1 MRSWLGVIVAAVLMA
16 GGATAAAAAPASSAS
31 PAASP
36 AAKAEALASRLVTEM
51 TFPAGTKP
59 APLSSIPSALRN
71 AGPPGGTAWAHYMRL
86 LVAPVKP
93 AAVWAVLLPHK
104 PFDETGTLGIVGN
117 NGPVGSSAIIRAPEP
132 GVTAAEAAVT
142 LEPWHN
148 GTTLIAAYG
157 YATWLP
163 DRTSAEH
170 LNPGSFRSVTVTAST
185 VFPHQHT
192 TTRTF
197 TSAAV
202 IGRLARFLN
211 AQTAAPQLD
220 LPCPFPATSYKA
232 TFSPARHGG
241 PALTVTPFC
250 GTIQVSVNGVAQ
262 PLLWDNSGGLESILG
277 DLLRH

>member
-1 MRSWLGVIVAAVLMA
+1 MRPWLGVVMAAVFIT
-16 GGATAAAAAPASSAS
+16 GGATAAAAAPASS
-31 PAASP
+31 PSP
-36 AAKAEALASRLVTEM
+36 AAKAEALASRLVAEM
-51 TFPAGTKP
+51 TFPAGTKA
-59 APLSSIPSALRN
+59 APLSSIPAALRN
-71 AGPPGGTAWAHYMRL
+71 AGPPGGTAWAHFVRL

-93 AAVWAVLLPHK
+93 AAVWAALLPHK
-104 PFDETGTLGIVGN
+104 PFDEIGTIGVAGD
-117 NGPVGSSAIIRAPEP
+117 NGPVGSNVMIPAPEP
-132 GVTAAEAAVT
+132 GVSAAEAAVW
-142 LEPWHN
+142 LEPWRN

-163 DRTSAEH
+163 VRTSAEH
-170 LNPGSFRSVTVTAST
+170 LNPASFRSVTITAST

-202 IGRLARFLN
+202 IGRLAAFLN
-211 AQTAAPQLD
+211 ARPAAPQLD
-220 LPCPFPATSYKA
+220 LPCPFPATTYKA

-241 PALTVTPFC
+241 PVLTVTPFC
-250 GTIQVSVNGVAQ
+250 ETIQIRVNGVAQ